1 MTDNAKRT
9 VRQVTL
15 VVETTG
21 LTDQEHERRVFWA
34 ESNLLNANQKM
45 DGAFVA
51 VVVNDPNGNTRLTA
65 AGTPTTETSELI
77 DELKAS

>member
-1 MTDNAKRT
+1 MTDNAKRS

-15 VVETTG
+15 VVETQG
-21 LTDQEHERRVFWA
+21 LTDVEHERRVFWA
-34 ESNLLNANQKM
+34 ESNLLTANQKM

-51 VVVNDPNGNTRLTA
+51 VVVADSSGGTRLSA
-65 AGTPTTETSELI
+65 AGAPTEETQELI